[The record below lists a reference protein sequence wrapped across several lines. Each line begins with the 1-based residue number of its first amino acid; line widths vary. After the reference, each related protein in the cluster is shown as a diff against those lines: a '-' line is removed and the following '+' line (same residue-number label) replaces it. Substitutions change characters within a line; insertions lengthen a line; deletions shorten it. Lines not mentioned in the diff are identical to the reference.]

1 MIDGRIWFQ
10 RFIPWVPSAA
20 RGVLSKR
27 LVNVICF
34 LYFSVLIF
42 CVWAVLSLE
51 GSSYHLAFEIFRLM
65 ISFIFFFSYQTI
77 AVSKPDKYFSA
88 TLQMINYQM
97 INIWLIAGWSCTVP
111 LQCTEMRCTHY
122 WGVFVC
128 RCSLQLRWYGR
139 SNIDAVPAPPWV
151 SPNLLFPLHCD
162 SCWVWLLGDHI
173 PGTKR
178 AQLAWTGLSDTTSCS
193 GCNSLSPLQTF
204 DLNHTLFFFFFLICC
219 CFYLLYKFN
228 LESSGLTLHLKDKSK
243 DSFPKNTFSIL
254 VLFSSS
260 V

>member
-1 MIDGRIWFQ
+1 MIDGRIWF
-10 RFIPWVPSAA
+10 RCFIPWVPSAA
-20 RGVLSKR
+20 RGVLSER
-27 LVNVICF
+27 LVNAICF
-34 LYFSVLIF
+34 FIF
-42 CVWAVLSLE
+42 QRIDLLCVGCAERGRLFLPSC
-51 GSSYHLAFEIFRLM
+51 FRNFLFPFLM
-65 ISFIFFFSYQTI
+65 ISSKFILFFFWCCYSYQMV

-88 TLQMINYQM
+88 ALQMINYHV
-97 INIWLIAGWSCTVP
+97 IIVRLITGWLCTVP
-111 LQCTEMRCTHY
+111 LQCTAMCCTRY

-193 GCNSLSPLQTF
+193 GCESLSPLQTF
-204 DLNHTLFFFFFLICC
+204 DLNRTLFVVVVV
-219 CFYLLYKFN
+219 
-228 LESSGLTLHLKDKSK
+228 
-243 DSFPKNTFSIL
+243 TF
-254 VLFSSS
+254 V
-260 V
+260 

>member
-1 MIDGRIWFQ
+1 MIDGRIWF
-10 RFIPWVPSAA
+10 RCFIPWVPSAA
-20 RGVLSKR
+20 RGVSSKR

-42 CVWAVLSLE
+42 CVWAVLSVE
-51 GSSYHLAFEIFRLM
+51 GSSYLLAFEIFCCLWND
-65 ISFIFFFSYQTI
+65 FIEIPSFFFSCYSYLMV

-88 TLQMINYQM
+88 ALQMINYDV
-97 INIWLIAGWSCTVP
+97 IIIWLITGWFCTVP
-111 LQCTEMRCTHY
+111 LQCTAMCCTHY

-193 GCNSLSPLQTF
+193 GCESWSPLQTF
-204 DLNHTLFFFFFLICC
+204 DLDHSFFVVVV
-219 CFYLLYKFN
+219 
-228 LESSGLTLHLKDKSK
+228 
-243 DSFPKNTFSIL
+243 TF
-254 VLFSSS
+254 V
-260 V
+260 